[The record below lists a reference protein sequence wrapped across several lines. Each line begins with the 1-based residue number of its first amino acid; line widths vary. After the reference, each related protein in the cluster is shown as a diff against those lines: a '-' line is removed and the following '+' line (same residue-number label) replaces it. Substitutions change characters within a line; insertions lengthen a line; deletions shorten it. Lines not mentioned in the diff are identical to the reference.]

1 MKKEI
6 SIPCIYNGKSSKI
19 TFIQGKIDIQF
30 IVGKKVKYDHITSI
44 NVYENIVSFN
54 GLYFGSILNKI
65 EININELYPIFENFK
80 VRVLSK
86 CKKYGTMYKDRD
98 LTNLK
103 VASKGESIFDKV
115 INKRGNNAMKFL
127 KNI

>member
-44 NVYENIVSFN
+44 NVNENIVSFN
-54 GLYFGSILNKI
+54 GLYFGDIFKKV
-65 EININELYPIFENFK
+65 EININELYPIFEIFK

-103 VASKGESIFDKV
+103 VASKGELIFDTV
-115 INKRGNNAMKFL
+115 INRRGKNAMKFL